1 MAGGERGEA
10 RSSSTAPP
18 TAPGVLVNHPPLC
31 LQQSPVRGQ
40 PFPVAGA
47 FDDDLVA
54 GVGQPVQGAVA
65 QDGVVEEAQPFLHG
79 PVAGDDKAGDPVAVE
94 DEFVEVCRLLG
105 GEPVESQIVQDKQVR
120 GQEGPEGSVHRV
132 VDSGLAHGPEE
143 VVRVDEADGV
153 SRAYGGEAQG
163 LGYEA
168 LAPPRRVPPAGRP
181 IAGRNAA
188 LPRPRR

>member
-1 MAGGERGEA
+1 MA
-10 RSSSTAPP
+10 
-18 TAPGVLVNHPPLC
+18 V
-31 LQQSPVRGQ
+31 
-40 PFPVAGA
+40 
-47 FDDDLVA
+47 DDQL
-54 GVGQPVQGAVA
+54 
-65 QDGVVEEAQPFLHG
+65 
-79 PVAGDDKAGDPVAVE
+79 
-94 DEFVEVCRLLG
+94 VEVCRLLG

-168 LAPPRRVPPAGRP
+168 LAHPGGSHQQAGQSPAEMLLYLDPAADVAGLPECTGYQSAAPDPRASGNLRGQYDVGQFLRQLLKPVGQQPVPGLRRPSAVIRTERKQSLRFIRVGSPAGG
-181 IAGRNAA
+181 AYG
-188 LPRPRR
+188 